1 MSNPQPRPGPTS
13 QVTLDASQ
21 LAQINRLT
29 TIARFVSG
37 LAHELNNSLQVMGG
51 LVELLADRTDVPPD
65 AAVRI
70 QKIGG
75 QADRASGV
83 IREVLTF
90 ARDSDWEAGAADLG
104 GVVDRALALRRY
116 QLGRAGIAVTWDRRP
131 HESFRVAG
139 EDRALEQVVLNLLV
153 NAEEALEGQAE
164 RRVSLTL
171 ARAAGRVQ
179 LAVSDTGPGVPKELR
194 ETIFEPFFTTRS
206 SSSRAVGLGLTVGAA
221 VAAAHG
227 GQLTLEGRGPGATF
241 VLALPERG

>member
-1 MSNPQPRPGPTS
+1 MTTPQPRPDATS

-21 LAQINRLT
+21 LAQINRLA
-29 TIARFVSG
+29 TIARFVAG

-83 IREVLTF
+83 IRQVLTF
-90 ARDSDWEAGAADLG
+90 VRDTGWDSGAVDLG

-116 QLGRAGIAVTWDRRP
+116 QLGRAGIAVTWDRQP
-131 HESFRVAG
+131 QEYYRVAG
-139 EDRALEQVVLNLLV
+139 QDRALEQVVLNLLV

-171 ARAAGRVQ
+171 VRAAGRVQ
-179 LAVSDTGPGVPKELR
+179 LAVSDTGPGVPPELR

-221 VAAAHG
+221 IAAAHG
-227 GQLTLEGRGPGATF
+227 GHLALGGPGPGATF
-241 VLALPERG
+241 VLDLPERG